1 MTMARKFT
9 RQNLDGEQIF
19 GNIQELLYC
28 FLTGNVPEY
37 PEPAMDTPLLEAAK
51 APFQQPIGWVKMSKD
66 DQTRLKTVLD
76 VQLKLLGKVLP
87 DLKAID
93 FADVTDKE
101 RLSVSE
107 MAQRLAGMNAVM
119 NTPRGFPTNAE
130 TSSNSGETTEAPKG
144 TIWQ

>member
-1 MTMARKFT
+1 MARKFT

-37 PEPAMDTPLLEAAK
+37 PEPPMDTPLMEAAK
-51 APFQQPIGWVKMSKD
+51 APIQQPIGWVKMSKD
-66 DQTRLKTVLD
+66 DQSRLKTVLD
-76 VQLKLLGKVLP
+76 TQLKLLGKVLP

-119 NTPRGFPTNAE
+119 STPRGSPTSPGASSTPEE
-130 TSSNSGETTEAPKG
+130 TAEAPKG